1 MEVSLMIIKIPSL
14 MVIITF
20 VIMTAGCGG
29 DRSAEKTIT
38 IGLMPDVDSIPC
50 VLAEK
55 NGYFAREGVKVKLA
69 HFKSA
74 RDRDSAL
81 QSGRLDG
88 VVSDMLAVIF
98 ANEGGIP
105 LRIAAGTDGDI
116 ALMAGKNSGIKSMS
130 DLRGKKVGLS
140 MNTIMEYSFD
150 RMLETSGIN
159 PGQIS
164 KVAIPQIPNRL
175 EMLKGGK
182 VDAAI
187 LPEPLAGLAAKDGAR
202 LLFSVEAMPYRAGVI
217 AFTSKCLKEN
227 AEGVRAIFRAY
238 NSAVEYIEKEP
249 REKYIDFIIE
259 AQTFPAGLR
268 DSMKLPKYGRAGL
281 PGEKSFTDAAA
292 WMKAKKLIKGS
303 WEYGTITD
311 ASALK

>member
-1 MEVSLMIIKIPSL
+1 MTVRILFLVSALT
-14 MVIITF
+14 VT
-20 VIMTAGCGG
+20 IMTAGCGR
-29 DRSAEKTIT
+29 DRSGEKTIT
-38 IGLMPDVDSIPC
+38 IGLMPDVDSIPY

-55 NGYFAREGVKVKLA
+55 NGYFAREGVKVKLE

-81 QSGRLDG
+81 QSGGLDG

-105 LRIAAGTDGDI
+105 LRIAARTEGDI
-116 ALMAGKNSGIKSMS
+116 VLMAGKKSGIKSMS
-130 DLRGKKVGLS
+130 DLRGKRVGLS
-140 MNTIMEYSFD
+140 MNTIMEYSVD

-159 PGQIS
+159 PEEIS

-187 LPEPLAGLAAKDGAR
+187 LLEPLAGLAAKDGAR
-202 LLFSVEAMPYRAGVI
+202 LLFSVATMPYKAGVI
-217 AFTSKCLKEN
+217 AFTSKSLKEN
-227 AEGVRAIFRAY
+227 TDGIRAIFRAY
-238 NSAVEYIEKEP
+238 NSAVEYLGKEP
-249 REKYIDFIIE
+249 RENYIDFIIE
-259 AQTFPAGLR
+259 AQPFPAGLR
-268 DSMKLPKYGRAGL
+268 DSMKLPGYGRAEA
-281 PGEKSFTDAAA
+281 PKEKAFNDVMD
-292 WMKAKKLIKGS
+292 WMRTKKLIRGS

-311 ASALK
+311 AAALK